1 MLKRWVQVVRLYL
14 ASVFAQCSE
23 HGTSVAHGGSKA
35 DSQGQED
42 HKTKPFDGTHDKEL
56 ATTTKTSATQTD
68 ATRTSALSAG
78 QDAQTAAQGIVQ
90 VAEVAHGE
98 SNTHTQ
104 PHAAQPCALS
114 AGQDAQTAAQGIV
127 QGAEVAHGESNTHT
141 QPHATQPCA
150 LSAEQDVQTDD
161 GAPAGV
167 DGTRPL
173 GTSPQHSAQKRGACT
188 APAGAEGD
196 CKRHCPSMSC

>member
-35 DSQGQED
+35 DSHGQQD
-42 HKTKPFDGTHDKEL
+42 HKTNPFDGTHDKQL
-56 ATTTKTSATQTD
+56 ATTTKTSA
-68 ATRTSALSAG
+68 
-78 QDAQTAAQGIVQ
+78 
-90 VAEVAHGE
+90 
-98 SNTHTQ
+98 TQ

-114 AGQDAQTAAQGIV
+114 AGQDAHTAAQGTV
-127 QGAEVAHGESNTHT
+127 QGAEVAHGERNTHT
-141 QPHATQPCA
+141 QPHAAQPCA
-150 LSAEQDVQTDD
+150 SSAAQDVETDD

-167 DGTRPL
+167 DGTRLL

>member
-14 ASVFAQCSE
+14 AGVLAQCSE

-35 DSQGQED
+35 DSQGQENN
-42 HKTKPFDGTHDKEL
+42 KTNPFDGTRDKKL

-78 QDAQTAAQGIVQ
+78 QDAHTAAQGTVQ
-90 VAEVAHGE
+90 GAEVAHGE

-114 AGQDAQTAAQGIV
+114 AGQDAQT
-127 QGAEVAHGESNTHT
+127 
-141 QPHATQPCA
+141 
-150 LSAEQDVQTDD
+150 DD
-161 GAPAGV
+161 GAPVGV

>member
-35 DSQGQED
+35 DSHGQQD
-42 HKTKPFDGTHDKEL
+42 HKTNPFDGTHDKQL
-56 ATTTKTSATQTD
+56 ATTTKTSATQPH
-68 ATRTSALSAG
+68 AAQPCALSAG
-78 QDAQTAAQGIVQ
+78 QDAHTAAQGTVQ
-90 VAEVAHGE
+90 GAEVAHGE
-98 SNTHTQ
+98 RNTHTQ

-114 AGQDAQTAAQGIV
+114 AGQDAHTAAQGTV
-127 QGAEVAHGESNTHT
+127 QGAAVAHGERNTHT
-141 QPHATQPCA
+141 QPHAAQPCA
-150 LSAEQDVQTDD
+150 SSAAQDVETDD

-167 DGTRPL
+167 DGTRLL

>member
-1 MLKRWVQVVRLYL
+1 MLKGWVQVVRLYL
-14 ASVFAQCSE
+14 ASVFA
-23 HGTSVAHGGSKA
+23 HGTSVTHGGSKA
-35 DSQGQED
+35 DLQGQED

-68 ATRTSALSAG
+68 ATSTSASSAG
-78 QDAQTAAQGIVQ
+78 RDVHTAAQG
-90 VAEVAHGE
+90 AAVAHGE

-104 PHAAQPCALS
+104 PHAAQPCASS
-114 AGQDAQTAAQGIV
+114 AGR
-127 QGAEVAHGESNTHT
+127 
-141 QPHATQPCA
+141 
-150 LSAEQDVQTDD
+150 DVQTDD

-173 GTSPQHSAQKRGACT
+173 GTSPRHSAQKRGACT